1 MKKPLFLFFLS
12 LFFFSSFS
20 QEIWTLESCI
30 IRAQEE
36 NLDIKQAKLSVLSS
50 QQQLKQSK
58 LSLLPSL
65 NTGAAQA
72 YNYGRTVDP
81 YSNEFTNV
89 NIKTNNLSLS
99 SSITLFNGFQN
110 INKVK
115 RDNYE
120 YMAKKHDVEKVIND
134 ISLAV
139 ATDFLQVLFN
149 KELVAV
155 ADKQLE
161 ISIQQEERISKLVSV
176 GQLPRSALL
185 ETQSQVASEQLQL
198 VRAKNQRDIALLGIK
213 QLLEI
218 ESNTNFDIVVP
229 LIELPKQKK
238 IPSTEEIYTKAFEI
252 FPNVKSAMLRLKS
265 SDKYLAMSK
274 AGRLPIITLNGSM
287 GSGYSDA
294 RTRILGVDSLG
305 MISSGYQTI
314 SGENV
319 LMPIFDYQSEI
330 TPFNQQLKE
339 NFSKSISFSMT
350 IPIFN
355 GWIANSSVANAK
367 IAVMSAQND
376 LQKTQNQ
383 LRKEVEQVRA
393 DVIAAE
399 KQFLFAKKSTEALQE
414 SFNYNQQKFNEGML
428 NVYDYNDAKNKLIKT
443 ESDLLQAKYDYLFKL
458 KILDFFMGKP
468 LTL

>member
-1 MKKPLFLFFLS
+1 
-12 LFFFSSFS
+12 
-20 QEIWTLESCI
+20 
-30 IRAQEE
+30 
-36 NLDIKQAKLSVLSS
+36 
-50 QQQLKQSK
+50 
-58 LSLLPSL
+58 
-65 NTGAAQA
+65 
-72 YNYGRTVDP
+72 
-81 YSNEFTNV
+81 
-89 NIKTNNLSLS
+89 
-99 SSITLFNGFQN
+99 
-110 INKVK
+110 
-115 RDNYE
+115 
-120 YMAKKHDVEKVIND
+120 
-134 ISLAV
+134 
-139 ATDFLQVLFN
+139 
-149 KELVAV
+149 
-155 ADKQLE
+155 
-161 ISIQQEERISKLVSV
+161 
-176 GQLPRSALL
+176 
-185 ETQSQVASEQLQL
+185 
-198 VRAKNQRDIALLGIK
+198 
-213 QLLEI
+213 
-218 ESNTNFDIVVP
+218 
-229 LIELPKQKK
+229 
-238 IPSTEEIYTKAFEI
+238 
-252 FPNVKSAMLRLKS
+252 MLRLKS

-355 GWIANSSVANAK
+355 GWTTNSSVTNAK